1 MSLLKRYPVAAFFIL
16 AYSLAWLCW
25 GLGALLASARRT
37 LIWAGAIMPAVS
49 AMMVLGFCEGR
60 AGVEQ
65 LLRKLVVWR
74 VGIQWYLAALLSPLA
89 IVLMALPFHAWLG
102 GRILPAVG
110 PGFWAQALP
119 SAGVLVVLITTFGIL
134 ISAGEEAGWRGY
146 AQPRL
151 QARFGPWRASLV
163 LGLLWGCWHL
173 PLFLIPGTT
182 QYGLAFPA
190 FVLTSIGYSVIYT
203 CLYNRG
209 RGSVLLASLFHSA
222 SNATISY
229 AAAIVPF
236 IVNDLYLSLPGLAVV
251 ALIVAAIAG
260 IFSHKAAETQ
270 KNFKTNS
277 LAQ

>member
-1 MSLLKRYPVAAFFIL
+1 MLKRYPVAAFFIL
-16 AYSLAWLCW
+16 AYGLTWLCC
-25 GLGALLASARRT
+25 GLGAWLASARGT

-49 AMMVLGFCEGR
+49 AVVVLGFSEGR

-74 VGIQWYLAALLSPLA
+74 VGVQWYLVALLSPLA
-89 IVLMALPFHAWLG
+89 ILLMALPFHTWLG
-102 GRILPAVG
+102 GRALPALG
-110 PGFWAQALP
+110 PSFWAQALP
-119 SAGVLVVLITTFGIL
+119 SAGVLILLITTFGIL

-146 AQPRL
+146 ALPRL
-151 QARFGPWRASLV
+151 QARFGFWQASLI

-190 FVLTSIGYSVIYT
+190 YVLASIGYSVIYT

-229 AAAIVPF
+229 AVAIVPF
-236 IVNDLYLSLPGLAVV
+236 FVQDMYLSLPGLVLV
-251 ALIVAAIAG
+251 ALIVVG
-260 IFSHKAAETQ
+260 IGGYLTTETQ
-270 KNFKTNS
+270 RHREKSKFS
-277 LAQ
+277 L